1 VSILYFASS
10 RAGPPLTFYYYER
23 GPARTHADSNN
34 KNIDW
39 LLFFELID
47 YPDERHSVLITQRD
61 LFLSPGRI
69 ARPHDKIE
77 INYLQNGDPS
87 HVG

>member
-1 VSILYFASS
+1 MSAPGSDAL
-10 RAGPPLTFYYYER
+10 
-23 GPARTHADSNN
+23 ADSNN

-61 LFLSPGRI
+61 LFLS
-69 ARPHDKIE
+69 ADHRPAA
-77 INYLQNGDPS
+77 
-87 HVG
+87 